1 MLRVSSRASYHTLL
15 DALVLKQADDT
26 PCIIMLEADRS
37 EAVVTRRQ
45 FRQGALQ
52 AAQTLKSLGAERG
65 DLVLISQ
72 THGLA
77 GVLAFW
83 GALLLHAIPAMMP
96 AMTEKLQIELYTAG
110 LKELVRISGVRL
122 VLTTSQNLVVLHDVL
137 ACNIASL
144 DLFDVATNDCEIPGV
159 AVRPNATE
167 TAFLQH
173 SSGTTGLQKGV
184 ALSHYAVL
192 NQLASY
198 ADAIHLNEHDV
209 IISWLPLY
217 HDMGLIASFLQPLMQ
232 GIPVV
237 LMSPLDWARIP
248 SLLLYAIDRFRG
260 SLCWLPNFAFQHL
273 THKCRQRDTQEL
285 DLSSMRAFIN
295 CSEPVQAVAHQRFLD
310 RFAENGVH
318 SDMLSVSYAMAENT
332 FAVTQTA
339 PGTSPNV
346 ETVNLALLQSA
357 GRAVPAISP
366 TIAHQHVVSCGKPI
380 HGTEIRVIDDLGQT
394 LPDGEVGE
402 ILVRSDCMLSG
413 YYQRPDLAKIDQ
425 EGWYHS
431 GDRGYIRQG
440 EMYVVGRTSDLI
452 IHAGKNIYP
461 QDLEALA
468 SQVDGVYAGRV
479 VAFGLPDENA
489 GTELIAIVAET
500 EEEDPAL
507 RREICATL
515 RKQIG
520 AAMDLSIQYAHVVS
534 RGWLI
539 KTSSGKMARQQNRQK
554 WVKEFLKQ

>member
-1 MLRVSSRASYHTLL
+1 MLRVSSRTSYHTLL
-15 DALVLKQADDT
+15 DAAVLNRADDR

-37 EAVVTRRQ
+37 ETVVTRRQ

-52 AAQTLKSLGAERG
+52 AAQTLKSLGTQPN
-65 DLVLISQ
+65 DLVVISQ

-77 GVLAFW
+77 GMFAFW
-83 GALLLHAIPAMMP
+83 GAMLLHAIPAMMP
-96 AMTEKLQIELYTAG
+96 AMTEKLQIEVYTSG
-110 LKELVRISGVRL
+110 LQELVRLSGVRL
-122 VLTTSQNLVVLHDVL
+122 VLTTSENLTMLRDVL
-137 ACNIASL
+137 TCNIVSL
-144 DLFDVATNDCEIPGV
+144 DLFVNGANKYDITNCVSHPDVSQ
-159 AVRPNATE
+159 

-198 ADAIHLNEHDV
+198 ADAIHLNEHNV

-217 HDMGLIASFLQPLMQ
+217 HDMGLITSFLQPLMQ

-273 THKCRQRDTQEL
+273 AQKCRQRDTQGL
-285 DLSSMRAFIN
+285 DLSSMRLFVN
-295 CSEPVQAVAHQRFLD
+295 CSEPVQAAAHQRFLD
-310 RFAENGVH
+310 RFTENGIRA
-318 SDMLSVSYAMAENT
+318 DMFSVSYAMAENT

-339 PGTSPNV
+339 PGTPPNI
-346 ETVNLALLQSA
+346 EAINLAILQSA
-357 GRAVPAISP
+357 GRALLVTDPSL
-366 TIAHQHVVSCGKPI
+366 THQYIVSCGRPI
-380 HGTEIRVIDDLGQT
+380 PGTEIRVIDDLGQT

-402 ILVRSDCMLSG
+402 ILVRSDCMLNG
-413 YYQRPDLAKIDQ
+413 YYQRPDLKKIDQ
-425 EGWYHS
+425 EGWYYS

-440 EMYVVGRTSDLI
+440 ELYVVGRTSDLI

-461 QDLEALA
+461 QDLEELA
-468 SQVDGVYAGRV
+468 SQVRGVYAGRV
-479 VAFGLPDENA
+479 AAFGLPDEDA
-489 GTELIAIVAET
+489 GTELIVIVAET

-507 RREICATL
+507 RREICTEL

-520 AAMDLSIQYAHVVS
+520 VAMDLSIHYAHVVS

-539 KTSSGKMARQQNRQK
+539 KTSSGKIARQQNRQK
-554 WVKEFLKQ
+554 WVEELLRQ

>member
-1 MLRVSSRASYHTLL
+1 MLRVSSRTSYHTLL
-15 DALVLKQADDT
+15 DAAVLTWADDR
-26 PCIIMLEADRS
+26 PCIIMLEADKS
-37 EAVVTRRQ
+37 ETVITRKQ

-52 AAQTLKSLGAERG
+52 AAQTLKSLGTQRG
-65 DLVLISQ
+65 DLVVISQ

-77 GVLAFW
+77 GMLAFW
-83 GALLLHAIPAMMP
+83 GAMLLHAIPAMMP
-96 AMTEKLQIELYTAG
+96 AMTEKLQIEVYTSG
-110 LKELVRISGVRL
+110 LQELVRLSGVRL
-122 VLTTSQNLVVLHDVL
+122 VLTTSENLTMLRDL
-137 ACNIASL
+137 LTCNIAPL
-144 DLFDVATNDCEIPGV
+144 DLFLNAANNYDITNCALRLDDS
-159 AVRPNATE
+159 E

-217 HDMGLIASFLQPLMQ
+217 HDMGLIASFLQPIMQ

-273 THKCRQRDTQEL
+273 AQKCRQRDRQGL

-310 RFAENGVH
+310 RFAENSVH
-318 SDMLSVSYAMAENT
+318 SGMLSVSYAMAENT
-332 FAVTQTA
+332 FAVTQTTPGA
-339 PGTSPNV
+339 PPNV
-346 ETVNLALLQSA
+346 ETVNLALLQST
-357 GRAVPAISP
+357 GRAVPVTNP
-366 TIAHQHVVSCGKPI
+366 TITHQHIVSCGKPI
-380 HGTEIRVIDDLGQT
+380 RGTEIRVIDDLGQT
-394 LPDGEVGE
+394 VPDGEVGE
-402 ILVRSDCMLSG
+402 ILVRSDCMLSD

-425 EGWYHS
+425 VGWFHS
-431 GDRGYIRQG
+431 GDRGYLR
-440 EMYVVGRTSDLI
+440 ESELYVVGRTSDLI

-468 SQVDGVYAGRV
+468 SQLAGVYAGRV
-479 VAFGLPDENA
+479 VAFGLPDEDA
-489 GTELIAIVAET
+489 GTELIVIVAET
-500 EEEDPAL
+500 EEEDPAQ
-507 RREICATL
+507 RREIGAAL

-520 AAMDLSIQYAHVVS
+520 VAMDLSIHYAHTVD

-539 KTSSGKMARQQNRQK
+539 KTSSGKIARQQNRQK

>member
-37 EAVVTRRQ
+37 ETVVTRRQ

-52 AAQTLKSLGAERG
+52 AAQTLKSLGTERG

-110 LKELVRISGVRL
+110 LQELVRISGVRL
-122 VLTTSQNLVVLHDVL
+122 VLTTSQNLVVLRDVL

-144 DLFDVATNDCEIPGV
+144 DLFDAATNDCEIPGV
-159 AVRPNATE
+159 AVRPNATK

-489 GTELIAIVAET
+489 GTELIVIVAET

-520 AAMDLSIQYAHVVS
+520 AALDLSIHYAHMVS